1 MRVRMKLALAGSF
14 LWLGC
19 NGVGPTM
26 GVGTTQAA
34 LTGGGAAASHVLLLS
49 VDGMHQLDFDNYVA
63 SHPASTFAALAA
75 RGTHYTNAT
84 SSRPSDSFPGT
95 LAMTTGGSPATTG
108 IYYDVTW
115 DDNLS
120 PPGSGCAT
128 RGAVAPFDGQI
139 NVDDT
144 QLNTSIDP
152 TKLPLDPSNGCSLVY
167 PHNYLKVNTIFEVA
181 KAGGYRTAVTD
192 KHPSYELLN
201 GPSGTGLDEL
211 YAPENDSDSIKK
223 VPANTRAYDQLK
235 VNVVLNWI
243 DGYDQT
249 RTTQVGVPG
258 IMMMNFQS
266 VNIGEKVNGYADA
279 AGTPTAGL
287 EAQFDYV
294 DGAIGSML
302 AEIDAQ
308 GLTDSTMVVVTAKH
322 GQTPIDLSLRRAI
335 DPALI
340 DATVN
345 SVQPGLLAQETPDT
359 ISLIWLHDHTKTAAV
374 VAALQANAANL
385 GIDTIYSGDALDD
398 AFGGTLEL
406 SPNRRADII
415 IEPQHGVIYTTSGAS
430 TKKCEHG
437 SFNEESTHVPLIV
450 AGPRVAAGTI
460 TTPVDLRQV
469 APTIVKALHLKS
481 HDLDAVRLEHTHRL
495 PVIDDDGSDE

>member
-1 MRVRMKLALAGSF
+1 MKLRMKLALAGSL
-14 LWLGC
+14 LWVGC
-19 NGVGPTM
+19 SNQPSVGSAQSALNGS
-26 GVGTTQAA
+26 A
-34 LTGGGAAASHVLLLS
+34 HVLLLS
-49 VDGMHQLDFDNYVA
+49 VDGMHQLDLDRYVA
-63 SHPASTFAALAA
+63 THPSSTFASLVA
-75 RGTHYTNAT
+75 RGARYTNAT

-95 LAMTTGGSPATTG
+95 LAMTTGGSPKATG
-108 IYYDVTW
+108 YYYDVTW

-128 RGAVAPFDGQI
+128 RGTVVPFDGQI

-144 QLNTSIDP
+144 QLNTTIDP
-152 TKLPLDPSNGCSLVY
+152 NKLPLDPDHGCSLVY
-167 PHNYLKVNTIFEVA
+167 PHNHLKVNTIFEVA

-192 KHPSYELLN
+192 KHPAYELLN
-201 GPSGTGLDEL
+201 GPSGTGVDDLFT
-211 YAPENDSDSIKK
+211 PENDSDGLKK
-223 VPANTRAYDQLK
+223 DPVKMAAYDATK
-235 VNVVLNWI
+235 AAVVKNWI

-249 RTTQVGVPG
+249 RTNRVGVPG
-258 IMMMNFQS
+258 IMMMNYQA
-266 VNIGEKVNGYADA
+266 VNIGEKVGGYVDA
-279 AGTPTAGL
+279 AGTPSSSLQTAMD
-287 EAQFDYV
+287 FV
-294 DGAIGSML
+294 DGSIGGLL
-302 AEIDAQ
+302 AELDAQ
-308 GLTDSTMVVVTAKH
+308 HLTNSTTVIVTAKH
-322 GQTPIDLSLRRAI
+322 GQTPVDLSLRRAI

-340 DATVN
+340 DATVE
-345 SVQPGLLAQETPDT
+345 SVQTGLLAQETPDT
-359 ISLIWLHDHTKTAAV
+359 ISLIWLHDHSRTADV
-374 VAALQANAANL
+374 VAALQANAATL
-385 GIDTIYSGDALDD
+385 GIDTIYSGAALDA
-398 AFGGTLEL
+398 AFGGTLDL

-415 IEPQHGVIYTTSGAS
+415 IEPVKGVIYTTSGAS